1 MKKIYSIIAAIIGE
15 VIIVRVLLEFYDYFG
30 QRIFWQNLFFLTLAY
45 TILWVSL
52 FRPFVEIESKEQKWV
67 GMLGLHLFGTILLLS
82 GTFLAILFCNMMTP
96 PMDADHQ
103 LYILLALLAIFFL
116 SRYFAFM
123 SYEKVGKVYEK
134 EKSMTNV
141 IDVMKKT
148 MDDLLYQLLQNQS
161 VDPMVKEKVSKIRD
175 AMRYISPL
183 GTNEAIALETEI
195 KETISSIGSCL
206 NNYTVNKS
214 SVDQMILKLEELLQR
229 RNNCFI

>member
-15 VIIVRVLLEFYDYFG
+15 VIIVCVLLEFYDYFG

-45 TILWVSL
+45 TILLVSL

-67 GMLGLHLFGTILLLS
+67 GMLGLHLFGTIL
-82 GTFLAILFCNMMTP
+82 FLTILFHIMMTP

-161 VDPMVKEKVSKIRD
+161 VDPMVKEKLSKIRD

-214 SVDQMILKLEELLQR
+214 SVDQMILKLEGLLQR
-229 RNNCFI
+229 RKNCFI

>member
-67 GMLGLHLFGTILLLS
+67 GMLGLHLFGTIL
-82 GTFLAILFCNMMTP
+82 FLTILFHIMMTP

-214 SVDQMILKLEELLQR
+214 SVDQMILKLEGLLQR
-229 RNNCFI
+229 RKNCFI